1 MPHHTR
7 KARAEDVVR
16 ATRLPWTVLRPA
28 AYHQN
33 LLGAALRG
41 RIAVP
46 HDLDAPFTNVDL
58 GDVAEVAARA
68 LTGEFPA
75 GGTHELA
82 GPETLSV
89 GALAEV
95 ATDVLGRPVH
105 AEQVPLEDWAT
116 GPAAALPD
124 QARADLTAMF
134 RAYDAAGLVGRSDE
148 LTQLLGRTPTSW
160 AQVLREADTTTERS
174 TT

>member
-1 MPHHTR
+1 MR
-7 KARAEDVVR
+7 
-16 ATRLPWTVLRPA
+16 
-28 AYHQN
+28 
-33 LLGAALRG
+33 
-41 RIAVP
+41 
-46 HDLDAPFTNVDL
+46 
-58 GDVAEVAARA
+58 
-68 LTGEFPA
+68 
-75 GGTHELA
+75 
-82 GPETLSV
+82 
-89 GALAEV
+89 ALAEV

-105 AEQVPLEDWAT
+105 AEQVTLEDWAT

-148 LTQLLGRTPTSW
+148 LTELLGRTPTSW